1 MNKTKTIP
9 SPISPS
15 GQRALNFL
23 ASLPGGSDTVTR
35 EELRSVLY
43 HTGGNMMARGR
54 LYGFH
59 IEYLGAGI
67 YRLSLKERS

>member
-1 MNKTKTIP
+1 MTKIRAVP

-35 EELRSVLY
+35 EELRSILY

-54 LYGFH
+54 LYDFRV
-59 IEYLGAGI
+59 ENLGAGI
-67 YRLSLKERS
+67 YRLSLKERR